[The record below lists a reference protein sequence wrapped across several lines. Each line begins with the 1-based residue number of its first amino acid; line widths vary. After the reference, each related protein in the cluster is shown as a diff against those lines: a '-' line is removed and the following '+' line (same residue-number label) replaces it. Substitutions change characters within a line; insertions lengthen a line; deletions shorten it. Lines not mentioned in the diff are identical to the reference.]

1 MEKLNPKIA
10 KRKAVKGSDF
20 YYNPSTN
27 EMELQSDPSP
37 LHVSNSEKEPKLH
50 SPSYRRKYS
59 ERYSS
64 GYVEWYDRVDKL
76 KEKVKQTRMSDRDTV
91 RSHVKNIGHRK
102 FLSKDELKY
111 LKPEDR
117 GSEIKLEIKAPTYF
131 PTNERIAETLP
142 PNFET
147 PVDLDLFKGLGSFL
161 GTTRKDYKE

>member
-50 SPSYRRKYS
+50 SPAYRRKYP

-117 GSEIKLEIKAPTYF
+117 ARRLS
-131 PTNERIAETLP
+131 
-142 PNFET
+142 
-147 PVDLDLFKGLGSFL
+147 
-161 GTTRKDYKE
+161 

>member
-1 MEKLNPKIA
+1 MEKLNPKIV
-10 KRKAVKGSDF
+10 KRKAVRGSDF

-37 LHVSNSEKEPKLH
+37 LHVSNSKKEPKLH
-50 SPSYRRKYS
+50 SSAYRRKYP

-117 GSEIKLEIKAPTYF
+117 ARRLS
-131 PTNERIAETLP
+131 
-142 PNFET
+142 
-147 PVDLDLFKGLGSFL
+147 
-161 GTTRKDYKE
+161 